1 MQEREN
7 KKKLTGH
14 ANEDNLYNCRKS
26 RNEDETEEEEE
37 AKKNN
42 RNKDHPWP
50 ASETRGLGGLL
61 ASDGAARPRLWSLIM
76 RYNGRETAS
85 V

>member
-37 AKKNN
+37 EAKKNN

-61 ASDGAARPRLWSLIM
+61 ARAMVRPAL
-76 RYNGRETAS
+76 GCG